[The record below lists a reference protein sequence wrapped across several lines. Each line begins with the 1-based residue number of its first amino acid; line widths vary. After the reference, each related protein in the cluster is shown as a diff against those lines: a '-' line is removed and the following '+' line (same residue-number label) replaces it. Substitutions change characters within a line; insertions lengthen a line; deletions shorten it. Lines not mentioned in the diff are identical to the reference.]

1 MGTAVGLHAPLRRH
15 AVFMHVINVM
25 VLAVLAATSLFQDT
39 QPYQWNKKSTLT
51 VQEQVEF
58 PGIVLAPGVYVVRLK
73 DSNERRSQVQITNQ
87 EETQV
92 LATLVAI
99 PDHRVRP
106 DDNSEFIFHEMK
118 GNGPTPIR
126 SWFYTGDLVG
136 LEFVY
141 PEARAKEIAKATND
155 HVMASNDK
163 GGAIV
168 AVTPNGKEIV
178 IDEDPAV
185 QTARKKPQQ

>member
-1 MGTAVGLHAPLRRH
+1 
-15 AVFMHVINVM
+15 MHVINVM
-25 VLAVLAATSLFQDT
+25 VFAVLAATSLFQE
-39 QPYQWNKKSTLT
+39 PAAYQWNKKSTLNA
-51 VQEQVEF
+51 EAPVEF
-58 PGIVLAPGVYVVRLK
+58 PGIILEPGVYVIRLK
-73 DSNERRSQVQITNQ
+73 DGGERRSSVQITNQ
-87 EETQV
+87 DETQV

-106 DDNSEFIFHEMK
+106 DDNSEFIYHEIK
-118 GNGPTPIR
+118 GNGPAPVR

-141 PEARAKEIAKATND
+141 PEARAKEIAKTTND

-163 GGAIV
+163 GGAIF

-185 QTARKKPQQ
+185 QTARRKPQ

>member
-1 MGTAVGLHAPLRRH
+1 
-15 AVFMHVINVM
+15 MHVINMM
-25 VLAVLAATSLFQDT
+25 VLAVLASTSLFQDT
-39 QPYQWNKKSTLT
+39 QTYQWNKKSTLM

-58 PGIVLAPGVYVVRLK
+58 PGIILAPGVYVVRLK
-73 DSNERRSQVQITNQ
+73 EGGERRSEVQITNQ
-87 EETQV
+87 DETQV

-106 DDNSEFIFHEMK
+106 DDNSEFVFHEIK
-118 GNGPTPIR
+118 GKGPTPVR

-141 PEARAKEIAKATND
+141 PETRAKEIARTTND

-163 GGAIV
+163 GGAIL

>member
-1 MGTAVGLHAPLRRH
+1 
-15 AVFMHVINVM
+15 MHVINVM
-25 VLAVLAATSLFQDT
+25 VFAVLAATSLFQE
-39 QPYQWNKKSTLT
+39 PAAYQWNKKSTLNA
-51 VQEQVEF
+51 EAPVEF
-58 PGIVLAPGVYVVRLK
+58 PGIILEPGVYVIRLK
-73 DSNERRSQVQITNQ
+73 DGGERRSSVQITNQ
-87 EETQV
+87 DETQV

-106 DDNSEFIFHEMK
+106 DDNSEFVYHEMT
-118 GNGPTPIR
+118 GNGPAPVR

-141 PEARAKEIAKATND
+141 PEARAKEIAKTTND

-163 GGAIV
+163 GGAIF

-185 QTARKKPQQ
+185 QTARRKPQ

>member
-1 MGTAVGLHAPLRRH
+1 MHIINMM
-15 AVFMHVINVM
+15 VF
-25 VLAVLAATSLFQDT
+25 AVLAATSLFQDT

-73 DSNERRSQVQITNQ
+73 ESGERRSQVQITNQ
-87 EETQV
+87 DETQV

-99 PDHRVRP
+99 SDHRVRP
-106 DDNSEFIFHEMK
+106 DDNSEFMFHEIK
-118 GNGPTPIR
+118 GNGPTPVR

-141 PEARAKEIAKATND
+141 PESRAKEIARATND

-168 AVTPNGKEIV
+168 AVTPNGREIV